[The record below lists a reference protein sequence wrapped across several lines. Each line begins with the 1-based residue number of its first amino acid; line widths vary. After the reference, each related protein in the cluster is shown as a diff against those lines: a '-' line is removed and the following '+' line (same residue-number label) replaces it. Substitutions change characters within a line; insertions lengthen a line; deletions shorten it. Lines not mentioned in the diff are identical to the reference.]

1 MPKDFI
7 PSTDAGKL
15 AWSSNYSTLVSAGP
29 IPLGLTAGIAT
40 LLATKQALFA
50 STMAAA
56 IDPSTRGKATV
67 FAKDAARKDLIAY
80 CRLTART
87 ISGNMNVTNATKLA
101 LGLTVPQAVIG
112 PIPVPA
118 TAPDIDV
125 VSVIGRTVK
134 LRLHDA
140 ASATKR
146 GKPRG
151 VAGASIFSFVGA
163 AAPTD
168 ASAWKFEGNVTRPT
182 AEILFPDTVASGA
195 PVWFTAF
202 WYNPRA
208 IKGPGCAVV
217 GTNIQG
223 GSAMAA

>member
-1 MPKDFI
+1 MPRDFI

-15 AWSSNYSTLVSAGP
+15 AWTANYSTLVSAGP

-40 LLATKQALFA
+40 LLASKQLAF
-50 STMAAA
+50 SNSMAAA
-56 IDPSTRGKATV
+56 VDPSTRGKASV

-87 ISGNMNVTNATKLA
+87 ISGNMTVTNATRLA
-101 LGLTVPQAVIG
+101 LGLTVPASVIP
-112 PIPVPA
+112 PIPAPP
-118 TAPDIDV
+118 TAPVLEVISV
-125 VSVIGRTVK
+125 VGRTVK
-134 LRLHDA
+134 IKLHDS
-140 ASATKR
+140 ASGTKR
-146 GKPRG
+146 GKPKG
-151 VAGASIFSFVGA
+151 VAGASIFSFIGA

-168 ASAWKFEGNVTRPT
+168 ATAWKFEGNITTTNVTM
-182 AEILFPDTVASGA
+182 LFPDSVASGA

-208 IKGPGCAVV
+208 MRGPGCAAV

>member
-15 AWSSNYSTLVSAGP
+15 AWTSNYATLVSAGP

-67 FAKDAARKDLIAY
+67 FAKNAARKDLIAY

-87 ISGNMNVTNATKLA
+87 ISGNMSVTNATRLA

-134 LRLHDA
+134 LRLHD
-140 ASATKR
+140 STSGTKR
-146 GKPRG
+146 GKPAG
-151 VAGASIFSFVGA
+151 VAGASVFSFVGA
-163 AAPTD
+163 AAPSDSTL
-168 ASAWKFEGNVTRPT
+168 WEFEGNVTRT
-182 AEILFPDTVASGA
+182 TFDVVFADSVASGA
-195 PVWFTAF
+195 QVWFTAF

-208 IKGPGCAVV
+208 NKGPGSPAV

-223 GSAMAA
+223 GAAMAA